1 MTEKGTP
8 STVAATALMA
18 AILVVV
24 GVAVAAVVLTDDPSG
39 SAEDAAPTPPPIGS
53 TYRSTEVTG
62 VAIPGGGPL
71 EIVFPES
78 GRVSMTAGCN
88 RHMGEVTVEGSTM
101 TFGALASTM
110 MACAPP
116 RDGADSWLADF
127 ASAPLRW
134 HRDGTALTLTSARST
149 VVLTEVD

>member
-18 AILVVV
+18 VILVAV

-39 SAEDAAPTPPPIGS
+39 SPDATAPTPPPIGT

-62 VAIPGGGPL
+62 VAIPGDGPL

-78 GRVSMTAGCN
+78 GRVAMTAGCN
-88 RHMGEVTVEGSTM
+88 RHIGEVTVDATTM
-101 TFGALASTM
+101 VFGALASTM
-110 MACAPP
+110 MACPP
-116 RDGADSWLADF
+116 PHDRADSWLADF
-127 ASAPLRW
+127 ASAPIRW
-134 HRDGTALTLTSARST
+134 HREGTSLTLESARST
-149 VVLTEVD
+149 VVLSEVH